1 MSWHF
6 LQEGEEE
13 SWEGN
18 SLDGAPFAL
27 SRLIPTLEKSSLPVS
42 EMESLNPSPSGT
54 TLQPS
59 TELHGE
65 VPLTSL
71 VEDSPAKIL
80 VQPERARE
88 SKGRKAVCGWK
99 WQGSFVKYDPGTSS
113 WRTRQCSLVEGLDVF
128 SGTWPRWGT
137 MQNGEC
143 TELTMLELR
152 TSGTGFGLSLPTPT
166 ANEGGRNRSSSAG
179 SAIRPSL
186 GMMAKHNS
194 WPTPRA
200 SDYKDTVKKSATTSR
215 RVAEGTANLPEAM
228 QERTNGGRLNP
239 TWVEWLMG
247 WPEGWTDLE
256 PLEMGKFRQ
265 WLDLHGRTY

>member
-27 SRLIPTLEKSSLPVS
+27 SRLIPTLEKSSLPAS

-71 VEDSPAKIL
+71 VEDSPVKIL
-80 VQPERARE
+80 VQPERAQE
-88 SKGRKAVCGWK
+88 SEGSKAGSGWK
-99 WQGSFVKYDPGTSS
+99 WPGSFVKYDPNTSS

-128 SGTWPRWGT
+128 SGTWPRWG
-137 MQNGEC
+137 MMRNGEC
-143 TELTMLELR
+143 LELTMSELP
-152 TSGTGFGLSLPTPT
+152 TSGIGFGL
-166 ANEGGRNRSSSAG
+166 
-179 SAIRPSL
+179 
-186 GMMAKHNS
+186 

-200 SDYKDTVKKSATTSR
+200 SDYKGAVKKSVNTSR
-215 RVAEGTANLPEAM
+215 RVAKGITNANLPEAM
-228 QERTNGGRLNP
+228 QERTNGGPLNP

-247 WPEGWTDLE
+247 WPIEWTDLR

-265 WLDLHGRTY
+265 WRRLLGTCFRAGCND

>member
-6 LQEGEEE
+6 LQEGEAV

-27 SRLIPTLEKSSLPVS
+27 LKLTPTPEKSSSPVS
-42 EMESLNPSPSGT
+42 ETESLNPSPSGT

-65 VPLTSL
+65 EPLTSL

-80 VQPERARE
+80 VQPGRAQE
-88 SKGRKAVCGWK
+88 SEGSKAGCGWK
-99 WQGSFVKYDPGTSS
+99 WRGSFVKYDPDTSS

-128 SGTWPRWGT
+128 SETWPRWG
-137 MQNGEC
+137 MMRNGEC
-143 TELTMLELR
+143 LERITLER
-152 TSGTGFGLSLPTPT
+152 PTSGIGFGL
-166 ANEGGRNRSSSAG
+166 
-179 SAIRPSL
+179 
-186 GMMAKHNS
+186 
-194 WPTPRA
+194 WPTPRVGMARGGHQTYSRGRSNLEEEVGA
-200 SDYKDTVKKSATTSR
+200 SVPGG
-215 RVAEGTANLPEAM
+215 GT
-228 QERTNGGRLNP
+228 LNP

-247 WPEGWTDLE
+247 WPIGWTDLR

-265 WLDLHGRTY
+265 WLNSHGRV